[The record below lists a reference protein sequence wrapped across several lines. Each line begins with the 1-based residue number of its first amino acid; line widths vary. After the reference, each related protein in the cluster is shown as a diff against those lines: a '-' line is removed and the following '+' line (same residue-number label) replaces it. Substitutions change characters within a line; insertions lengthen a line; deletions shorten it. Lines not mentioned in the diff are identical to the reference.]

1 MDKQFRHAML
11 PQAIHDEQA
20 RQNFAVSLKKHIAKS
35 IAPGNRKIYEEEVKP
50 KFERENQ
57 RSPQNRH
64 EIRKIMQ
71 PESHYRWWSALRRI
85 NQEMLWDAVNSSVDR
100 QLPELIH
107 ATEKADKLGSL
118 TLSPNFQ
125 IPAYQTA
132 VDIHCMPGG
141 YHTEFTDKDV
151 SAGATYDRGVYIYGM
166 GWLGELN
173 DDMGQSIVKNY
184 LHAEYPDFR
193 PKKILDM
200 GCSVGHSTLPYVDG
214 YPDAEVFAIDIGAPM
229 LRYGHARASAL
240 GKRVH
245 FSQQNAEHT
254 NFADGSFDLVVSH
267 ILLHEIPKS
276 AICNVMR
283 ESYRL
288 LAPGGMMI
296 HVEAPLYNHMDA
308 FSAFMYDWETANN
321 NEPFWSAMRDLDLV
335 MLATSAGFEVEKT
348 IQKFV
353 PNTMSGQVKP
363 VTNSKQGESSNRGTW
378 FVISS
383 IK

>member
-11 PQAIHDEQA
+11 PQAMHDEQA
-20 RQNFAVSLKKHIAKS
+20 RQNFVVSLKMHIGKN
-35 IAPGNRKIYEEEVKP
+35 IAPGNKKIYEEVVKP

-71 PESHYRWWSALRRI
+71 PESQYRWWSALRRI
-85 NQEMLWDAVNSSVDR
+85 NQEMLWDAVNCSVDR
-100 QLPELIH
+100 QLPELIRT
-107 ATEKADKLGSL
+107 TEKLDQLGSL

-141 YHTEFTDKDV
+141 YHTEFTDNDV
-151 SAGATYDRGVYIYGM
+151 AAGATYDRGVFIYGM
-166 GWLGELN
+166 GWLGQLN
-173 DDMGQSIVKNY
+173 DDMGLSIVQNY
-184 LHAEYPDFR
+184 LHSEYPEFK

-200 GCSVGHSTLPYVDG
+200 GCSIGNSTLPYVDG
-214 YPDAEVFAIDIGAPM
+214 YPDAEVFAIDVGAPM
-229 LRYGHARASAL
+229 LRYAHARASAL

-267 ILLHEIPKS
+267 ILLHEIPTP
-276 AICNVMR
+276 AIRNVIR

-335 MLATSAGFEVEKT
+335 KLATSAGFEAEKT
-348 IQKFV
+348 IETFV
-353 PNTMSGQVKP
+353 PNTTSGQVKP
-363 VTNSKQGESSNRGTW
+363 VTNSKQGESSKRGTW
-378 FVISS
+378 FIISS

>member
-1 MDKQFRHAML
+1 MDKQFRHTIL

-20 RQNFAVSLKKHIAKS
+20 RQDFVVSLKMHIAKN
-35 IAPGNRKIYEEEVKP
+35 IAPGNKKIYEEVVKP

-57 RSPQNRH
+57 RPPQNRH

-71 PESHYRWWSALRRI
+71 HESHYRWWSSLRRI

-100 QLPELIH
+100 QLPDLIS
-107 ATEKADKLGSL
+107 ATEKPDKLGSL

-125 IPAYQTA
+125 IPAYQTV

-141 YHTEFTDKDV
+141 YHTEFTDNDV
-151 SAGATYDRGVYIYGM
+151 SAGATYDRGVYVYGM

-173 DDMGQSIVKNY
+173 DDMGLSIVKNY
-184 LHAEYPDFR
+184 LHLEYPEFQ
-193 PKKILDM
+193 PQKILDM

-229 LRYGHARASAL
+229 LRYAHARASAL

-267 ILLHEIPKS
+267 ILLHEIPAP
-276 AICNVMR
+276 AIRNVLR

-296 HVEAPLYNHMDA
+296 HVDAPVYSQMDA
-308 FSAFMYDWETANN
+308 FSSFMYDWETANN
-321 NEPFWSAMRDLDLV
+321 NEPFWSSMRDLDLAE
-335 MLATSAGFEVEKT
+335 LAASAGFEVEKT

-353 PNTMSGQVKP
+353 PNTISGQAKSAN
-363 VTNSKQGESSNRGTW
+363 NSKQGELSKRGTW